1 MIRDQK
7 SQENFVRQLKENY
20 IHLVESNPSLLKQM
34 PELKLM
40 KIDEEE
46 DDQGHKRKASGE
58 FELVRR
64 VTDLDLGNFKINQ
77 TLGTFCCI

>member
-40 KIDEEE
+40 KIEENDEEE
-46 DDQGHKRKASGE
+46 EAKRKASGE

>member
-1 MIRDQK
+1 
-7 SQENFVRQLKENY
+7 
-20 IHLVESNPSLLKQM
+20 
-34 PELKLM
+34 M
-40 KIDEEE
+40 KIEENDEEE
-46 DDQGHKRKASGE
+46 EAKRKASGE